1 MVQVLEVVENCKV
14 LEVVLLVCVKAVL
27 VHLVVLVVAKV
38 VLKVVVH
45 REVDVKVVVHRE
57 VVAVRCRYRRYRGR
71 WSPPLEMVVGIVVFC
86 L

>member
-1 MVQVLEVVENCKV
+1 MVQVLEVVESCKV

-45 REVDVKVVVHRE
+45 REV
-57 VVAVRCRYRRYRGR
+57 VVACRRHRRYRGR
-71 WSPPLEMVVGIVVFC
+71 WSPPLEMVVVIVVFC